1 MSHILYKIL
10 LYKKINAVTTLSSN
24 CIYYVYGNQTKAF
37 YHQIIFSPIVLCKS
51 KRRVVY
57 ITARLSV

>member
-1 MSHILYKIL
+1 MQL
-10 LYKKINAVTTLSSN
+10 LRDVVTAFLFCSN
-24 CIYYVYGNQTKAF
+24 KAKAF
-37 YHQIIFSPIVLCKS
+37 TYQISFPPTVLCKS